1 MKTCITKGIVTVS
14 LTAILLSCSSA
25 WAAGKGGIGLAATR
39 LVYSE
44 GEEQISL
51 GVRNTSPDV
60 PYLIQSW
67 VMTQDNKKS
76 ADFIIT
82 PPLFVLNPANENLL
96 RIMYIGAPLAKD
108 RETLFFTSV
117 RAVPSTTKR
126 KEGNTLKI
134 ATQSVIK
141 LFWRPKGL
149 AYPLGEAPAKLRC
162 TSSADMV
169 TVSNPTP
176 YFITL
181 TDLKIGG
188 KVVKNQ
194 MISPFDKYQFSLPKG
209 AKNSSV
215 TYRTINDYGAETP
228 QLNCKS

>member
-25 WAAGKGGIGLAATR
+25 WATGKGGIGLAATR

-67 VMTQDNKKS
+67 VMTPDNKKIRQY
-76 ADFIIT
+76 FIIT

-96 RIMYIGAPLAKD
+96 RIMYIGVPLAKD

-117 RAVPSTTKR
+117 RQFLQQRSGKR
-126 KEGNTLKI
+126 EI
-134 ATQSVIK
+134 P
-141 LFWRPKGL
+141 WRLPHK
-149 AYPLGEAPAKLRC
+149 A
-162 TSSADMV
+162 SSNFSGDQ
-169 TVSNPTP
+169 
-176 YFITL
+176 
-181 TDLKIGG
+181 
-188 KVVKNQ
+188 KV
-194 MISPFDKYQFSLPKG
+194 
-209 AKNSSV
+209 
-215 TYRTINDYGAETP
+215 
-228 QLNCKS
+228 

>member
-67 VMTQDNKKS
+67 VMTPDNKKS

-82 PPLFVLNPANENLL
+82 PPLFVLNPVML
-96 RIMYIGAPLAKD
+96 
-108 RETLFFTSV
+108 
-117 RAVPSTTKR
+117 
-126 KEGNTLKI
+126 
-134 ATQSVIK
+134 
-141 LFWRPKGL
+141 
-149 AYPLGEAPAKLRC
+149 
-162 TSSADMV
+162 
-169 TVSNPTP
+169 PT
-176 YFITL
+176 Y
-181 TDLKIGG
+181 
-188 KVVKNQ
+188 
-194 MISPFDKYQFSLPKG
+194 
-209 AKNSSV
+209 
-215 TYRTINDYGAETP
+215 
-228 QLNCKS
+228 

>member
-14 LTAILLSCSSA
+14 LTAILLSCSFT
-25 WAAGKGGIGLAATR
+25 WAAGKGGVGLAATR

-67 VMTQDNKKS
+67 VMTPDNKKS

-108 RETLFFTSV
+108 RETLFLHQRTGSPFNNEAG
-117 RAVPSTTKR
+117 RRQYPEDCHTKR
-126 KEGNTLKI
+126 HQTFL
-134 ATQSVIK
+134 ATKRFSVS
-141 LFWRPKGL
+141 LSRGS
-149 AYPLGEAPAKLRC
+149 GETALHF
-162 TSSADMV
+162 
-169 TVSNPTP
+169 VS
-176 YFITL
+176 
-181 TDLKIGG
+181 
-188 KVVKNQ
+188 
-194 MISPFDKYQFSLPKG
+194 
-209 AKNSSV
+209 
-215 TYRTINDYGAETP
+215 
-228 QLNCKS
+228 

>member
-14 LTAILLSCSSA
+14 FTAILLSCSSA

-67 VMTQDNKKS
+67 VMTPDNKKS

-117 RAVPSTTKR
+117 RGSPFNNEAERGKYPEDCHTKR
-126 KEGNTLKI
+126 HQTFL
-134 ATQSVIK
+134 ATKRFSVS
-141 LFWRPKGL
+141 LRRGS
-149 AYPLGEAPAKLRC
+149 GETALHF
-162 TSSADMV
+162 
-169 TVSNPTP
+169 VS
-176 YFITL
+176 
-181 TDLKIGG
+181 
-188 KVVKNQ
+188 
-194 MISPFDKYQFSLPKG
+194 
-209 AKNSSV
+209 
-215 TYRTINDYGAETP
+215 
-228 QLNCKS
+228 

>member
-67 VMTQDNKKS
+67 VMTPDNKKS

-96 RIMYIGAPLAKD
+96 RLC
-108 RETLFFTSV
+108 TLV
-117 RAVPSTTKR
+117 RRWR
-126 KEGNTLKI
+126 KTEKPF
-134 ATQSVIK
+134 SS
-141 LFWRPKGL
+141 L
-149 AYPLGEAPAKLRC
+149 AYGQSLQQR
-162 TSSADMV
+162 S
-169 TVSNPTP
+169 
-176 YFITL
+176 
-181 TDLKIGG
+181 G
-188 KVVKNQ
+188 KRE
-194 MISPFDKYQFSLPKG
+194 IP
-209 AKNSSV
+209 
-215 TYRTINDYGAETP
+215 
-228 QLNCKS
+228 

>member
-67 VMTQDNKKS
+67 VMTPDNKKS

-117 RAVPSTTKR
+117 TGSPFNNEAGRGKYPEDCHTKR
-126 KEGNTLKI
+126 HQTFL
-134 ATQSVIK
+134 ATKRFSVS
-141 LFWRPKGL
+141 LSRGS
-149 AYPLGEAPAKLRC
+149 GETALHF
-162 TSSADMV
+162 
-169 TVSNPTP
+169 VS
-176 YFITL
+176 
-181 TDLKIGG
+181 
-188 KVVKNQ
+188 
-194 MISPFDKYQFSLPKG
+194 
-209 AKNSSV
+209 
-215 TYRTINDYGAETP
+215 
-228 QLNCKS
+228 

>member
-1 MKTCITKGIVTVS
+1 CYDRH
-14 LTAILLSCSSA
+14 CSV
-25 WAAGKGGIGLAATR
+25 R
-39 LVYSE
+39 LVICFDLAIDQIAQSGLSSLKVIYYSA
-44 GEEQISL
+44 Q
-51 GVRNTSPDV
+51 
-60 PYLIQSW
+60 
-67 VMTQDNKKS
+67 
-76 ADFIIT
+76 
-82 PPLFVLNPANENLL
+82 LF
-96 RIMYIGAPLAKD
+96 
-108 RETLFFTSV
+108 SV

-126 KEGNTLKI
+126 EEGNTLKI

>member
-67 VMTQDNKKS
+67 VMTPDNKKS

-82 PPLFVLNPANENLL
+82 PPLFVLNPQM
-96 RIMYIGAPLAKD
+96 RICYALC
-108 RETLFFTSV
+108 TLE
-117 RAVPSTTKR
+117 RRWR
-126 KEGNTLKI
+126 KTEKPF
-134 ATQSVIK
+134 SS
-141 LFWRPKGL
+141 L
-149 AYPLGEAPAKLRC
+149 AYGQSLQQR
-162 TSSADMV
+162 S
-169 TVSNPTP
+169 
-176 YFITL
+176 
-181 TDLKIGG
+181 G
-188 KVVKNQ
+188 KRE
-194 MISPFDKYQFSLPKG
+194 IP
-209 AKNSSV
+209 
-215 TYRTINDYGAETP
+215 
-228 QLNCKS
+228 

>member
-67 VMTQDNKKS
+67 VMTPDNKKS

-108 RETLFFTSV
+108 RETLFFTSSPFNNEAE
-117 RAVPSTTKR
+117 RGKYPEDCHTKR
-126 KEGNTLKI
+126 HQTFL
-134 ATQSVIK
+134 ATKRFSVS
-141 LFWRPKGL
+141 LRRGS
-149 AYPLGEAPAKLRC
+149 GETALHF
-162 TSSADMV
+162 
-169 TVSNPTP
+169 VS
-176 YFITL
+176 
-181 TDLKIGG
+181 
-188 KVVKNQ
+188 
-194 MISPFDKYQFSLPKG
+194 
-209 AKNSSV
+209 
-215 TYRTINDYGAETP
+215 
-228 QLNCKS
+228 

>member
-14 LTAILLSCSSA
+14 LTAILSCSSA

-67 VMTQDNKKS
+67 VMTPDNKKS

-96 RIMYIGAPLAKD
+96 RIMYIAPLAN
-108 RETLFFTSV
+108 RETLFSLAYGQSLQQ
-117 RAVPSTTKR
+117 RSGKRKYPEDCHTKR
-126 KEGNTLKI
+126 HQTFL
-134 ATQSVIK
+134 ATKRFSVS
-141 LFWRPKGL
+141 LRRGS
-149 AYPLGEAPAKLRC
+149 GETALHF
-162 TSSADMV
+162 
-169 TVSNPTP
+169 VS
-176 YFITL
+176 
-181 TDLKIGG
+181 
-188 KVVKNQ
+188 
-194 MISPFDKYQFSLPKG
+194 
-209 AKNSSV
+209 
-215 TYRTINDYGAETP
+215 
-228 QLNCKS
+228 

>member
-1 MKTCITKGIVTVS
+1 MTVS

-67 VMTQDNKKS
+67 VMTPDNKKS

-96 RIMYIGAPLAKD
+96 RIMYIE
-108 RETLFFTSV
+108 R
-117 RAVPSTTKR
+117 RWR
-126 KEGNTLKI
+126 KTEKPF
-134 ATQSVIK
+134 SS
-141 LFWRPKGL
+141 L
-149 AYPLGEAPAKLRC
+149 AYGQSLQQR
-162 TSSADMV
+162 S
-169 TVSNPTP
+169 
-176 YFITL
+176 
-181 TDLKIGG
+181 G
-188 KVVKNQ
+188 KRE
-194 MISPFDKYQFSLPKG
+194 IP
-209 AKNSSV
+209 
-215 TYRTINDYGAETP
+215 
-228 QLNCKS
+228 